1 MYYYFFINEI
11 AHFCH
16 VFFSGTITSYFIFQL
31 LCLLVLSALVK
42 IFLSLSPF
50 KCFQMLSFAKFVFF
64 FILKIVLED
73 LILMAIFLLK
83 HKLESNKYFTE
94 ENKC

>member
-1 MYYYFFINEI
+1 MYFSVGLSPRILYFN
-11 AHFCH
+11 FC
-16 VFFSGTITSYFIFQL
+16 V
-31 LCLLVLSALVK
+31 LVLSALVK